1 MLTHNLGYPRIGSQR
16 ELKRAC
22 ENLWAGKID
31 KNELSSIGQ
40 SIRFNN
46 WKIQKEAGIDIIPCN
61 DFSFYDHVLDH
72 IVSFGAIPHRFRH
85 LAENL
90 EPVDLYFALSRG
102 YQDHES
108 DVKPMEMTKWF
119 DTNYHYIVPEFE
131 PNQQFILNNDVIINA
146 FTEAKGYGIV
156 NPKPVIIGPMSFLK
170 LGKPKGKHFETTS
183 LIHNLLPVYIE
194 LIGKLSNAGAEY
206 IQIDEP
212 YLCTML
218 SEKEKRYYSYVL
230 NELFKSFPEAHFI
243 IATYFGSVIY
253 NRSIIEQ
260 LPNSTLHIDL
270 IRSPEQLDDL
280 LVHINENINLSLGIV
295 DGRNIWKNDYTKSLK
310 TIDKAQ
316 QALCSERLMIAPS
329 CSLLHV
335 PCDLDLE
342 NNERSLPPDIK
353 AWMAFAYQ
361 KLTEINTL
369 SKLADGNKYT
379 AEKNMSILKK
389 NSDDIL
395 SRNQSKLIS
404 DLSVQRR
411 ISEICEEDFNRKATY
426 SVRHKKQKEKLRL
439 PLLPTTTI
447 GSFPQTKEIRDLR
460 SRFKKGQ
467 ITSDEYS
474 DKLKTEIRNAI
485 QLQEELDLDIL
496 VHGEFERNDM
506 VEYFGEQLN
515 GFAFTENGWVQS
527 YGSRC
532 VKPPVI
538 FGDVSRPK
546 AMTVD
551 WIKYAQSLTSRPV
564 KGMLTGPVTIL
575 QWSFVRD
582 DQERSK
588 TAMQI
593 ALAIRD
599 EIFDLESSG
608 INIIQVDEP
617 ALREGLPLHKS
628 EWPDYLEWAVKAF
641 RLSVSGVQPQTQIHT
656 HMCYAEF
663 NDIIQS
669 IADMDA
675 DVITIECSRSQME
688 LLDAF
693 ADFKYPHEIG
703 PGIYDIHAPRI
714 PLKEEII
721 SLLEKA
727 INVIPVNQ
735 LWVNPD
741 CGLKTRKWEETKKS
755 LAEMV
760 AAAKELRQ
768 KYSGT
773 V

>member
-1 MLTHNLGYPRIGSQR
+1 
-16 ELKRAC
+16 
-22 ENLWAGKID
+22 
-31 KNELSSIGQ
+31 
-40 SIRFNN
+40 
-46 WKIQKEAGIDIIPCN
+46 
-61 DFSFYDHVLDH
+61 
-72 IVSFGAIPHRFRH
+72 
-85 LAENL
+85 
-90 EPVDLYFALSRG
+90 
-102 YQDHES
+102 
-108 DVKPMEMTKWF
+108 
-119 DTNYHYIVPEFE
+119 
-131 PNQQFILNNDVIINA
+131 
-146 FTEAKGYGIV
+146 
-156 NPKPVIIGPMSFLK
+156 MSFLK
-170 LGKPKGKHFETTS
+170 LGKPKGKHFDTTT
-183 LIHNLLPVYIE
+183 LIHSLLPVYLE
-194 LIGKLSNAGAEY
+194 LIGKLSNADAKY

-218 SEKEKRYYSYVL
+218 SDKEKRYYSYVL
-230 NELFKSFPEAHFI
+230 PELLKSFPEVHFI
-243 IATYFGSVIY
+243 VATYFGSVIY

-270 IRSPEQLDDL
+270 MRSPEQLNDL
-280 LVHINENINLSLGIV
+280 LAHINENINLSLGIV
-295 DGRNIWKNDYTKSLK
+295 DGRNIWKNDFSRSLKIIDTAQKSLGS
-310 TIDKAQ
+310 D
-316 QALCSERLMIAPS
+316 RLIIAPS

-342 NNERSLPPDIK
+342 NNRKSLPSGIK
-353 AWMAFAYQ
+353 DWMAFAYQ
-361 KLTEINTL
+361 KLAEITTL

-379 AEKNMSILKK
+379 PEKGMSILNK

-395 SRNQSKLIS
+395 SRSQSKLVS
-404 DLSVQRR
+404 DLRVQRR
-411 ISEICEEDFNRKATY
+411 VSEICEKDFNREVPY
-426 SVRHKKQKEKLRL
+426 SVRHKKQKEHLNL

-447 GSFPQTKEIRDLR
+447 GSFPQTKEIRGLR

-467 ITSDEYS
+467 ITYDEYS
-474 DKLKTEIRNAI
+474 DRLKTEIRNAI
-485 QLQEELDLDIL
+485 QLQEELDLDVL

-546 AMTVD
+546 QMTVD

-608 INIIQVDEP
+608 IDIIQVDEP
-617 ALREGLPLHKS
+617 ALREGLPLHKL
-628 EWPDYLEWAVKAF
+628 EWPGYLEWAVKAF
-641 RLSVSGVQPQTQIHT
+641 RLSVSGVQLQTQIHT

-669 IADMDA
+669 ITEMDA

-703 PGIYDIHAPRI
+703 PGIYDIHSPRI
-714 PLKEEII
+714 PLKQEII

-727 INVIPVNQ
+727 IDVIPVNQ
-735 LWVNPD
+735 IWVNPD
-741 CGLKTRKWEETKKS
+741 CGLKTRRWEEVKPS
-755 LAEMV
+755 LITMIE
-760 AAAKELRQ
+760 AAKQLRLTH
-768 KYSGT
+768 K
-773 V
+773 

>member
-1 MLTHNLGYPRIGSQR
+1 
-16 ELKRAC
+16 
-22 ENLWAGKID
+22 
-31 KNELSSIGQ
+31 
-40 SIRFNN
+40 
-46 WKIQKEAGIDIIPCN
+46 
-61 DFSFYDHVLDH
+61 
-72 IVSFGAIPHRFRH
+72 
-85 LAENL
+85 
-90 EPVDLYFALSRG
+90 
-102 YQDHES
+102 
-108 DVKPMEMTKWF
+108 MTKWF

-369 SKLADGNKYT
+369 SKLADGNNKYT

-389 NSDDIL
+389 IRMIFFRGINPNLFLTYQFRGGFLKYAKKTLIGKLHIL
-395 SRNQSKLIS
+395 F
-404 DLSVQRR
+404 D
-411 ISEICEEDFNRKATY
+411 
-426 SVRHKKQKEKLRL
+426 
-439 PLLPTTTI
+439 
-447 GSFPQTKEIRDLR
+447 
-460 SRFKKGQ
+460 
-467 ITSDEYS
+467 
-474 DKLKTEIRNAI
+474 IRNKKKNSGCPFA
-485 QLQEELDLDIL
+485 D
-496 VHGEFERNDM
+496 HYNWFFSSNKRN
-506 VEYFGEQLN
+506 
-515 GFAFTENGWVQS
+515 
-527 YGSRC
+527 SR
-532 VKPPVI
+532 
-538 FGDVSRPK
+538 
-546 AMTVD
+546 
-551 WIKYAQSLTSRPV
+551 
-564 KGMLTGPVTIL
+564 
-575 QWSFVRD
+575 
-582 DQERSK
+582 
-588 TAMQI
+588 
-593 ALAIRD
+593 LAIK
-599 EIFDLESSG
+599 
-608 INIIQVDEP
+608 V
-617 ALREGLPLHKS
+617 
-628 EWPDYLEWAVKAF
+628 
-641 RLSVSGVQPQTQIHT
+641 
-656 HMCYAEF
+656 
-663 NDIIQS
+663 
-669 IADMDA
+669 
-675 DVITIECSRSQME
+675 
-688 LLDAF
+688 
-693 ADFKYPHEIG
+693 
-703 PGIYDIHAPRI
+703 
-714 PLKEEII
+714 
-721 SLLEKA
+721 
-727 INVIPVNQ
+727 
-735 LWVNPD
+735 
-741 CGLKTRKWEETKKS
+741 
-755 LAEMV
+755 
-760 AAAKELRQ
+760 
-768 KYSGT
+768 
-773 V
+773 